1 MPRLSLTDRFV
12 AGAKAAGADR
22 TDYFDEKCPG
32 LALRVS
38 PGGKKAWTYHFTSPK
53 DAKRARATLGSYP
66 ATTLATA
73 RTRAFEARHLVEADQ
88 DPRDVFA
95 DKAAAA
101 MTVGALV
108 TSYLEKHVRPNL
120 RSAKE
125 TERRF
130 DRNIL
135 PILGGVRLSDLH
147 RRDINRVV
155 DPILA
160 RGSPTEAARAF
171 EDVRA
176 MLRWAT
182 ARGDIDANPADGMK
196 KPATAGARDRVL
208 SDDEI
213 SRLWN
218 DLPSM
223 FARSKSTQRIVRLCL
238 TLLQRVGEVSGMRR
252 TELDLA
258 AKIWVIPGSRTK
270 NGHAH
275 TVPLSDL
282 AVSIVREALGTL
294 DQRQEFVFPNS
305 EGIGP
310 LPARS
315 VARNIAAAQRRR
327 GGNTQAQSVVA
338 QWTAHDL
345 RRTGVT
351 GMARLGIA
359 PIVLGH
365 VINHRSVTKAG
376 VTMSVYSHYDY
387 AKEKQEALR
396 LWSERLT
403 TLIGHA
409 IHYSKFEGATDAQTP

>member
-12 AGAKAAGADR
+12 AGAKASGADR

-73 RTRAFEARHLVEADQ
+73 RTRALEARHLVEADR
-88 DPRDVFA
+88 DPREVFA

-130 DRNIL
+130 NRNVL
-135 PILGGVRLSDLH
+135 PAIGHLRLSDLH
-147 RRDINRVV
+147 RRDVNRVV

-160 RGSPTEAARAF
+160 RGSPTEASRAF

-176 MLRWAT
+176 MLRWAS
-182 ARGDIDANPADGMK
+182 ARGDMDGNPTEGMK
-196 KPATAGARDRVL
+196 KPATTSARDRVL

-213 SRLWN
+213 HALWN
-218 DLPSM
+218 GLPLM
-223 FARSKSTQRIVRLCL
+223 FAKSKSTQRIVKLCL
-238 TLLQRVGEVSGMRR
+238 VLLQRIGEISGMRR
-252 TELDLA
+252 TELNLDS
-258 AKIWVIPGSRTK
+258 KVWVIPGARTK

-275 TVPLSDL
+275 TVPLSCL
-282 AVSIVREALGTL
+282 AVSIIREALGNP
-294 DQRQEFVFPNS
+294 DHGREFVFPNS
-305 EGIGP
+305 DGTGS
-310 LPARS
+310 LPART
-315 VARNIAAAQRRR
+315 VAKNIAAAQRRLKD
-327 GGNTQAQSVVA
+327 TAEVA
-338 QWTAHDL
+338 PLMAHWTAHDL

-351 GMARLGIA
+351 GMAKLGVA
-359 PIVLGH
+359 PIVLAH

-376 VTMSVYSHYDY
+376 VTMSVYAHYDY
-387 AKEKQEALR
+387 AHEKQEALAHWAQR
-396 LWSERLT
+396 LMNLT
-403 TLIGHA
+403 RRSVNTGQTDED
-409 IHYSKFEGATDAQTP
+409 YSVHP

>member
-1 MPRLSLTDRFV
+1 VPRLSLTDRFV
-12 AGAKAAGADR
+12 AGAKAFGADR
-22 TDYFDEKCPG
+22 TDYFDQKCPG

-73 RTRAFEARHLVEADQ
+73 RTRALEARHLVEADQ

-130 DRNIL
+130 NRNIL
-135 PILGGVRLSDLH
+135 PILGGVRLSNLH

-171 EDVRA
+171 EDLRA

-182 ARGDIDANPADGMK
+182 ARGDIDGNPADGMK
-196 KPATAGARDRVL
+196 KPATAGARERVL

-213 SRLWN
+213 RCLWN
-218 DLPSM
+218 DLPIV
-223 FARSKSTQRIVRLCL
+223 FAKSKSTQRIVKLCL
-238 TLLQRVGEVSGMRR
+238 TLLQRIGEVSGMRR
-252 TELDLA
+252 TELNLD
-258 AKIWVIPGSRTK
+258 AKTWVIPGSRTK

-275 TVPLSDL
+275 TVPLSGL
-282 AVSIVREALGTL
+282 AVSIIREALRQH
-294 DQRQEFVFPNS
+294 DHRQEFVFPNS
-305 EGIGP
+305 EGTGP
-310 LPARS
+310 LPARC
-315 VARNIAAAQRRR
+315 VAKNIAAAQRRATD
-327 GGNTQAQSVVA
+327 GAGSPAIA
-338 QWTAHDL
+338 HWTAHDL

-359 PIVLGH
+359 PIVLAH

-376 VTMSVYSHYDY
+376 ITMSVYAHYDY
-387 AKEKQEALR
+387 AQEKEAALANWADC
-396 LWSERLT
+396 LIKLT
-403 TLIGHA
+403 GH
-409 IHYSKFEGATDAQTP
+409 SGRVGGAAHVHP